1 MREYGKVFSSIYE
14 SDDFRSLSEDGRTLV
29 LYLLI
34 CKHATIAGVFRVP
47 DGYVCED
54 LQWTPERVSKGFE
67 NLAAKGFATRCSA
80 TLWVWVTKFLE
91 WNPPE
96 NPNQRKAAAK
106 VVARVPDQCTWRERF
121 LSEIGPSLGI
131 EPPPLPPPPMPP
143 APNPSAT
150 VQKRFLNQEQE
161 QKQEQEQEQKHSD
174 ADASGGAAAD
184 VIAAGAALQIEGRDL
199 SEAEEVLLWNGALG
213 LLIPSYSE
221 AAGEAKQ
228 REAKARL
235 FVGGLGKRIKTA
247 GADRRVLF
255 EAIQAACVERPINP
269 ETWLSAAVAERCG
282 RRQQPNRQEAQEQRN
297 RAAADDWV
305 ARKQREMEDDHATQ

>member
-14 SDDFRSLSEDGRTLV
+14 SDDYRSLSEDGRTLV

-54 LQWTPERVSKGFE
+54 LQWTQERVSKGFD
-67 NLAAKGFATRCSA
+67 NLAEKGFATRCAS

-106 VVARVPDQCTWRERF
+106 VVARVPDQCSWRHRF

-143 APNPSAT
+143 AANPSAT
-150 VQKRFLNQEQE
+150 VAKPFLNQEQE
-161 QKQEQEQEQKHSD
+161 QEQEQEHSD
-174 ADASGGAAAD
+174 ADASGGEPPDAD
-184 VIAAGAALQIEGRDL
+184 VAVAPVEVIFGLGIPLLTQAGIAEKQARTFLGLQRKLSKSDQKVADAIRQAIDSKAMQPLEFIVGVLKTGKVESSHSGFDSKNYHAGA
-199 SEAEEVLLWNGALG
+199 N
-213 LLIPSYSE
+213 
-221 AAGEAKQ
+221 
-228 REAKARL
+228 
-235 FVGGLGKRIKTA
+235 
-247 GADRRVLF
+247 
-255 EAIQAACVERPINP
+255 
-269 ETWLSAAVAERCG
+269 
-282 RRQQPNRQEAQEQRN
+282 
-297 RAAADDWV
+297 
-305 ARKQREMEDDHATQ
+305 EDGSF